1 MAELHK
7 SSSASEDKTK
17 EKTVSTSIRNMPEQS
32 THLGEKS
39 AKKPKPTLFNCSGM
53 RSNPSSMLIEI
64 DATEAPLS
72 VSALQ
77 SRNIPIEMSSNEM
90 LCGFTSSKTGG
101 KRTRCIE
108 KLVDAQ
114 PSNKTENSS
123 AGKATVS

>member
-1 MAELHK
+1 
-7 SSSASEDKTK
+7 
-17 EKTVSTSIRNMPEQS
+17 
-32 THLGEKS
+32 
-39 AKKPKPTLFNCSGM
+39 
-53 RSNPSSMLIEI
+53 
-64 DATEAPLS
+64 
-72 VSALQ
+72 
-77 SRNIPIEMSSNEM
+77 M